1 MVVDGAEAKV
11 RRSDRH
17 ISAGLERERERRRV
31 LGWVSR
37 GDLVLIGQ
45 FVLDS

>member
-17 ISAGLERERERRRV
+17 ISAGLEREGERED
-31 LGWVSR
+31 G
-37 GDLVLIGQ
+37 
-45 FVLDS
+45 F